1 MIVLNEQQEKIKNE
15 AVRWFNY
22 GSDQVFQISGGA
34 G

>member
-15 AVRWFNY
+15 AVKWFNY
-22 GSDQVFQISGGA
+22 SSDQVFQISGGA